1 MTCTGSWDAEQVAGE
16 AVDIT
21 GLTLTATYAD
31 ASTENV
37 TAKVTYSPTT
47 WSATPG
53 TQTVTFSYTAGG
65 ATKTTTKSATVV
77 ARVADPVI
85 SCSSNTVTMTC
96 STASAVIHYTSDGTT
111 PTAESTTYSGA
122 ITITETKTFKAI
134 AVKSSMANSNVVSQE
149 CEYEAPA
156 NAEA

>member
-1 MTCTGSWDAEQVAGE
+1 MTCTGDWDVTQVAGE

-31 ASTENV
+31 GTTEDV
-37 TAKVTYSPTT
+37 TSKVTYSPTT
-47 WSATPG
+47 WENSAG
-53 TQTVTFSYTAGG
+53 SQTVTFSYTSGG

-96 STASAVIHYTSDGTT
+96 STASATIHYTSDGTT
-111 PTAESTTYSGA
+111 PTAESDTYSAG
-122 ITITETKTFKAI
+122 ITITETKTFKAV
-134 AVKSSMANSNVVSQE
+134 AVKSGMADSNVVSQE

-156 NAEA
+156 VEA